1 MKSKHYAV
9 ALIVTVFFGNLIFTE
24 PLYALDVSAPVV
36 RLSIL
41 SGSHEK
47 GEPLSVSAKVTDD
60 QSLGHVVLRYRQS
73 GSTGNFASLSM
84 KQDSETSVYSVSI
97 PPADL
102 SPPGVEYYVEAADT
116 MGNVSQDPFPSHPRV
131 VMINQKDQPVKP
143 AKSGKAKWLWA
154 LAGAV
159 AAGAAIASN
168 SGGGG
173 GGGGDGG
180 KEPGSLTVTASV
192 PE

>member
-1 MKSKHYAV
+1 MKSKHYVV
-9 ALIVTVFFGNLIFTE
+9 ALIVTVFFGNLIFTG

-41 SGSHEK
+41 SGAHEK

-60 QSLGHVVLRYRQS
+60 QRLGHVVLRYRQS
-73 GSTGNFASLSM
+73 GSTGNFTSLAM
-84 KQDSETSVYSVSI
+84 KQNSKTSVYSASI
-97 PPADL
+97 PLVDL
-102 SPPGVEYYVEAADT
+102 SPPGVEYYVEAADA

-131 VMINQKDQPVKP
+131 VMINQKDQP

-159 AAGAAIASN
+159 AAGAALASN
-168 SGGGG
+168 SGGGN
-173 GGGGDGG
+173 GGGDVDVAGDG
-180 KEPGSLTVTASV
+180 SGSLTVTASV